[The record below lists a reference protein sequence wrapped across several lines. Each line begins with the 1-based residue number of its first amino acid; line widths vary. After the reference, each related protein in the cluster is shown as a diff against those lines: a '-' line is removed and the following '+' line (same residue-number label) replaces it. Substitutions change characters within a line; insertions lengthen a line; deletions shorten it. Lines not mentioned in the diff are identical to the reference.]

1 MDIAHMFCIP
11 IIAKDTGEALQKVAV
26 ANTLADILEIR
37 LDLMDSFDLR
47 PIIRASQ
54 RPILATY
61 RSRKEGGK
69 GSEDPQTR
77 VDHAVA
83 AIQEGADLVDVELS
97 LPPKWREQ
105 IFDEKGGSDIVIS
118 THRVNGT
125 PSRLDLEKILNDSA
139 ATGADF
145 VKIVTR
151 AETWADNLRVLE
163 LIPKAQDRGI
173 DITAFCMGPMG
184 RISRIFSHLMGAH
197 LTFTSLEVGQESAS
211 GQISVREMKTILGM
225 LSP

>member
-1 MDIAHMFCIP
+1 MFCIP
-11 IIAKDTGEALQKVAV
+11 IIAKDTDEALKKITE

-37 LDLMDSFDLR
+37 LDMMDTFDLR
-47 PIIRASQ
+47 AIIQASH

-61 RSRKEGGK
+61 RSKKEGGK
-69 GSEDPQTR
+69 GSEDPETR
-77 VDHAVA
+77 TDHAIT

-97 LPPKWREQ
+97 LPPKWRER
-105 IFDEKGGSDIVIS
+105 IFHEKGRSDIVIS
-118 THRVNGT
+118 THRKNGT
-125 PSRLDLEKILNDSA
+125 PSRPDLEKILIDSA

-173 DITAFCMGPMG
+173 KITAFCMGPMG
-184 RISRIFSHLMGAH
+184 RISRIFSNLMGSH

-211 GQISVREMKTILGM
+211 GQIPVMEMKKILEM

>member
-1 MDIAHMFCIP
+1 MICIP
-11 IIAKDTGEALQKVAV
+11 IIANDTNEALKKITE
-26 ANTLADILEIR
+26 ANPLADILEIR
-37 LDLMDSFDLR
+37 LDLMDTFDLR
-47 PIIRASQ
+47 TIIRASQ

-69 GSEDPQTR
+69 GSEDPEIR
-77 VDHAVA
+77 VGHAIA

-97 LPPKWREQ
+97 LPPGWRKK
-105 IFDEKGGSDIVIS
+105 IFNEKGKSDVVIS
-118 THRVNGT
+118 SHRENGT
-125 PSRLDLEKILNDSA
+125 PSRPDLEKILDDSA

-145 VKIVTR
+145 VKIVTQ

-173 DITAFCMGPMG
+173 DITAFCMGPIG

-197 LTFTSLEVGQESAS
+197 LTFASLEKGQESAS
-211 GQISVREMKTILGM
+211 GQIPVRDMKKILES